1 MSTLTLTE
9 TFKLDDYRVVT
20 GGKPSVSKGTLYEVY
35 NSLGDRGVI
44 AGASLPHHKETFM
57 SWVPVLVSVDNLH
70 DLRPLVRKLSKKHA
84 LAYGRYDSKH
94 AILIFPIDRN
104 IKVLCAPNT
113 SYQTVWQSLLC
124 YFKAITQKTVKESS
138 FTSKITRMPYLRSG
152 ATLVKR
158 AHTQDGLG
166 VVKDA
171 QFKNA
176 ELAADSH
183 QLASQLW
190 GDGDEKQ
197 ASRVLCAIQ
206 RWYYAKLRENNN
218 DKDADEDFASQ
229 QLFDLFEQVDKAQG
243 SHPDRPSF
251 DALKRHAQ
259 SIPSIE
265 GVEKTLSGEKLTD
278 MVVSPDSIYGIKAFY
293 SLNFIDGRRWTI
305 PTTTLMKMAHD
316 DSSDSSA
323 VHLKMV
329 RRKRGK
335 SAGEPVPGVVTN
347 YVLEIMRPD
356 VCGTALTFNK
366 LTKRP
371 QLSHA
376 LNNTYIHTDPKDD
389 FSQPVDIDDD
399 DDNGLSTQIEMALE
413 MIEGQATTHK
423 KVRQA
428 IGQAARR
435 RSYDPVLDYL
445 TALPKWD
452 GVDRLS
458 TLFIRYLGTP
468 DTKIIRRV
476 SLLFGVGAVY
486 LALNPGS
493 KFDLAFDLVGDQGVG
508 KTTLI
513 QKFFNSFSTS
523 KTDLNWN
530 RHDFGWY
537 IQDLH
542 SFTDKDSILSM
553 IGHLVVNDDEMTM
566 SNREHVDTLKAA
578 ATMQRTSVRVPYSE
592 TPSTYGRSWMI
603 TRTTNK
609 THNLYYSS
617 NGMRKFIPLRVIA
630 SSHTEDCAGPNSTL
644 TPWVVD
650 QLWAQAYQLYEKL
663 RADKKLVDFLSLSGE
678 EEDQLQEMRVS
689 LQFLD
694 DRKVALYSAI
704 KDKWASNTY
713 KWSDVRFTTSTLVQ
727 DVTDSLGSHVSP
739 KDVRP
744 IMIEDFGFRSTTMRY
759 EGRHVAGYV
768 TTPETPK
775 KYEAVKAEIEGVQP
789 KKNSK
794 NQRKDD

>member
-124 YFKAITQKTVKESS
+124 YFKAITQKTAKESS

-229 QLFDLFEQVDKAQG
+229 QLFDLFEEVDKAQG
-243 SHPDRPSF
+243 KHEGRPSF
-251 DALKRHAQ
+251 EDIKRHAQ
-259 SIPSIE
+259 SIQSIE

-278 MVVSPDSIYGIKAFY
+278 LIVSPFSLYGLKASYNLTFT
-293 SLNFIDGRRWTI
+293 DGSRWTI
-305 PTTTLMKMAHD
+305 PTTTLMHMSHD
-316 DSSDSSA
+316 DASDSSA
-323 VHLKMV
+323 VALRMV
-329 RRKRGK
+329 RRTRGK
-335 SAGEPVPGVVTN
+335 DAGKPLPGIITN
-347 YVLEIMRPD
+347 YVLELTDPR
-356 VCGTALTFNK
+356 VCGTALTYNN

-371 QLSHA
+371 QLSHP
-376 LNNTYIHTDPKDD
+376 LHTEYIHTSDNES
-389 FSQPVDIDDD
+389 FAQPVDLHD
-399 DDNGLSTQIEMALE
+399 GLTAQIEMALE
-413 MIEGQATTHK
+413 MMEGQATTHK
-423 KVRQA
+423 KVVQA

-435 RSYDPVLDYL
+435 RAYDPVRDYL
-445 TALPKWD
+445 QALPKWD
-452 GVDRLS
+452 GNDRLS
-458 TLFIRYLGTP
+458 TLFVRYLGAP
-468 DTKIIRRV
+468 DTKIIHRV
-476 SLLFGVGAVY
+476 SLLFGVGAVM

-493 KFDLAFDLVGDQGVG
+493 QFDLAYDLVGDQGVG

-513 QKFFNSFSTS
+513 QKLFNSY
-523 KTDLNWN
+523 KTAEGDPTWN
-530 RHDFGWY
+530 RGDFGWY
-537 IQDLH
+537 IQDLK
-542 SFTDKDSILSM
+542 SFTDKDSVLAM
-553 IGHLVVNDDEMTM
+553 IGHLVVNDDEMVM
-566 SNREHVDTLKAA
+566 SHREQVDSLKSA
-578 ATMQRTSVRVPYSE
+578 ATMRKTSVRIPYAE
-592 TPSTYGRSWMI
+592 TPDTYGRSWMI
-603 TRTTNK
+603 VRTSNRV
-609 THNLYYSS
+609 HNLYYSS
-617 NGMRKFIPLRVIA
+617 NGLRKFVPIRVVKKR
-630 SSHTEDCAGPNSTL
+630 HTEDCVGPNSTL
-644 TPWVVD
+644 TPYMVD
-650 QLWAQAYQLYEKL
+650 QIWAQAYTLYEKMCQ
-663 RADKKLVDFLSLSGE
+663 DKKLVSFLTLKPE
-678 EEDQLQEMRVS
+678 EEDALQEMRVS
-689 LQFLD
+689 LQYLD
-694 DRKVALYSAI
+694 DKKVALFGAI
-704 KDKWASNTY
+704 KDKWASNSY
-713 KWSDVRFTTSTLVQ
+713 KWSGVRFTTSSLVS
-727 DVTDSLGSHVSP
+727 DVSDALGSHVSP
-739 KDVRP
+739 KDIRP
-744 IMIEDFGFRSTTMRY
+744 IMVEDFGFESTTMRY
-759 EGRHVAGYV
+759 EGKHVAGYIS
-768 TTPETPK
+768 TTDTPMK
-775 KYEAVKAEIEGVQP
+775 FEAVKAEIEGVQP
-789 KKNSK
+789 KKT
-794 NQRKDD
+794 QRKDD